1 MAFSDVSKSAG
12 HPRWLGWKVL
22 ALLRGHRLAAAGL
35 ALLITLTAA
44 ADIAV
49 AFITRGVIDGV
60 IRALQ
65 TRATNALQSL
75 LLAASAI
82 FLLTVLTRVVRSFY
96 NYRLFRLISRTE
108 DDVKSAAFANFLKL
122 DTDYQ
127 SSVNTGEVIGAF
139 DRGATAIFVILYEIL
154 GQNLLPSLLVL
165 TGVLGTLL
173 MKNPWMAAIVFLPL
187 PAYAFCIGRL
197 SNRMHRLEFLI
208 SHSFERVTKE
218 SFDIASNVRAVKKF
232 AREENEAR
240 TQRRLINRART
251 KQYSGERLWALIENV
266 QSLFSTAGRVG
277 VIAFGGY
284 LVLSHRISVGEY
296 VLFIALQDMV
306 YVPISQLSILLPKLR
321 RNLSRA
327 ERLFEILEQQRKIKD
342 APDAITLTGPDRH
355 VRFENLSF
363 LYNGMDSA
371 TLRDVNIDVP
381 AGSTVAL
388 IGPSGSGKST
398 LMNLLQR
405 LYDPKAGRISID
417 GLDIR
422 NLTQKSLREQIAVV
436 PQEVELFS
444 RSILENIGYGRD
456 NVTRME
462 VEQAARVAQAH
473 HFIMQCDKGYDTQ
486 VGERGMKLSGGERQ
500 RIGIA
505 RAIVRDP
512 KILILDEAT
521 SHLDNESERLIQA
534 AMEEVTRN
542 RTCFIIAHRLS
553 TVRKADMVVVFANNT
568 IEAVGT
574 HDELWQKSPT
584 YRQLYGIHVA
594 EPVRSNIAA
603 AHQDASAIKEAPL
616 LAAVS

>member
-1 MAFSDVSKSAG
+1 M
-12 HPRWLGWKVL
+12 
-22 ALLRGHRLAAAGL
+22 
-35 ALLITLTAA
+35 LITLTAA
-44 ADIAV
+44 ADIAIPFV
-49 AFITRGVIDGV
+49 TRGVIDGV

-65 TRATNALQSL
+65 HHSTTALQSL
-75 LLAASAI
+75 LLAAGAI
-82 FLLTVLTRVVRSFY
+82 LGLTVLTRVVRSFY
-96 NYRLFRLISRTE
+96 NYRLFCLISRAE
-108 DDVKSAAFANFLKL
+108 DEVKNGAFANFLKL

-127 SSVNTGEVIGAF
+127 NNVNTGEVIGAF

-173 MKNPWMAAIVFLPL
+173 LKNAWMAAIVFLPL

-197 SNRMHRLEFLI
+197 SHRMHRMEFLI

-232 AREENEAR
+232 GREDNEAR
-240 TQRRLINRART
+240 TQRRLIDRART

-284 LVLSHRISVGEY
+284 LVLSRRISVGEY
-296 VLFIALQDMV
+296 VLFISLQDMV
-306 YVPISQLSILLPKLR
+306 YAPISQLSILLPKLR

-327 ERLFEILEQQRKIKD
+327 ERIFEILEQPRKIED
-342 APDAITLTGPDRH
+342 ARDAVALNGPERQ

-363 LYNGMDSA
+363 LYTGADSA

-381 AGSTVAL
+381 AGATVAL

-405 LYDPKAGRISID
+405 LYDPQGGRISID
-417 GLDIR
+417 GFDLR

-456 NVTRME
+456 NVSRSE

-473 HFIMQCDKGYDTQ
+473 EFIMRCDKGYDTQ

-542 RTCFIIAHRLS
+542 RTCFIVAHRLS
-553 TVRKADMVVVFANNT
+553 TVRKADMVVVFASNT

-574 HDELWQKSPT
+574 HDELWQQSPT

-594 EPVRSNIAA
+594 EPFRTNVIAVRES
-603 AHQDASAIKEAPL
+603 ASGVEEVPV